1 MSYTRSPWMHRGK
14 LQIMHQRSKKQAQ
27 LLISTD
33 VIVTVSII
41 PTSEFFSFHISPRLL
56 SHAQMP
62 GIYVPDEL
70 GPDAALGCV
79 MLCSEEEDALGKA

>member
-1 MSYTRSPWMHRGK
+1 
-14 LQIMHQRSKKQAQ
+14 MHQRSKKQAQ
-27 LLISTD
+27 LLISTN

-41 PTSEFFSFHISPRLL
+41 PTSEFFSFHTSCLL

-62 GIYVPDEL
+62 GIYVTDEL